1 MTHLQK
7 LIEQEFNKVKKE
19 AYPTRSNFN
28 EPMEPEDVSD
38 LKREIEALEEMI
50 AYLTPYKRMFE
61 SLEEPLYGWLLYG
74 RVKIEELPI
83 DSRLFSH
90 AYNYAW

>member
-19 AYPTRSNFN
+19 GYSTQSNFN

-38 LKREIEALEEMI
+38 LKREII
-50 AYLTPYKRMFE
+50 SST
-61 SLEEPLYGWLLYG
+61 EPL
-74 RVKIEELPI
+74 I
-83 DSRLFSH
+83 
-90 AYNYAW
+90 NTT